1 MRIRAYFFNSF
12 LVHAL
17 LLIYL
22 LSLPLH
28 RPTFQFGSYGTYF
41 VSIKSGIDMT
51 AKIPSPA
58 YNIKNS
64 KPETHRTL
72 KDIKTSETAVSK
84 DTMSLQ
90 AKKEMVSEKETELKE
105 KEVPEEKPVQAAEV
119 KEPEELQKVAE
130 APTKEAPPLPPSP
143 DPSKADRK
151 EIVEKEDITIVPPQE
166 KPLEKPVQV
175 AKITQESET
184 GEKAEPRNEKFLQ
197 EAVAPAPEDTETK
210 EPAKTEEPPKEIPA
224 GEKPEADVSAT
235 KEASLTEKTPPHE
248 KVFTPVVNKA
258 AGLQE
263 IGHVAREKG
272 KIEGE
277 KETAPSAGTDKKQA
291 SSAKGLKEETVNS
304 KGKGKPESN
313 GSTPDQTT
321 TSSHEG
327 YAPGQDNGNQQSI
340 TQAKQEGEGKTIVE
354 EKSHGM
360 GIPVSEVLVPVDLKI
375 EVFLRKS
382 LSIHSEHQI
391 QKVTAPP
398 PASKQKNMPKATEI
412 TKISLEEFSDG
423 IKVQIKGNGSMA
435 PKVFSLDKNRIVIDF
450 PKTVI
455 HAQLP
460 SKVALPLKEIR
471 SGKHKDK
478 SRLVLELSEKM
489 PFDVSSSGDTVVVK
503 VLKSDNKPPPPTVE
517 QKAEEKIETKE
528 LKETDISNI
537 SMRLLKNVHPMANR
551 KEKQT
556 EVSLLEG
563 TREAH
568 SVDTSAVRKTFSV
581 LRTAEGAYT
590 FAIQNQENETF
601 AADLVFLIFPGKKGE
616 RTKKYAAVELSPHTT
631 VRFKFILPEAIFW
644 DDEEHFSG
652 KIENSDT
659 MTKFNQKTG
668 FVWKETKDE

>member
-1 MRIRAYFFNSF
+1 MRIGAYFVNSF
-12 LVHAL
+12 LVHVL

-28 RPTFQFGSYGTYF
+28 RPTFEFGSYGTYF
-41 VSIKSGIDMT
+41 VSIKSGIDMP
-51 AKIPSPA
+51 AKIPSPT
-58 YNIKNS
+58 YNVTKS
-64 KPETHRTL
+64 KIETHRTL
-72 KDIKTSETAVSK
+72 KDIKTPETDVSK
-84 DTMSLQ
+84 DTISLQ
-90 AKKEMVSEKETELKE
+90 GKKEMVSENETELRE

-119 KEPEELQKVAE
+119 KEPDELQKVAE
-130 APTKEAPPLPPSP
+130 APTKEAPAPPLTPSP

-151 EIVEKEDITIVPPQE
+151 EIVEKEDITFLPSDE

-175 AKITQESET
+175 AKLTQESET
-184 GEKAEPRNEKFLQ
+184 GKKAEPRKEESIQ
-197 EAVAPAPEDTETK
+197 ETVVPAPEDTETK
-210 EPAKTEEPPKEIPA
+210 EPAKDVPV

-235 KEASLTEKTPPHE
+235 KEASLTEKTPSQE

-277 KETAPSAGTDKKQA
+277 KETAQSAGTDKKQV

-304 KGKGKPESN
+304 KRKGEPESN
-313 GSTPDQTT
+313 GATLKQTV
-321 TSSHEG
+321 TSSQEG
-327 YAPGQDNGNQQSI
+327 YAPGHDEGKQESI
-340 TQAKQEGEGKTIVE
+340 IQAKQEGEGKPIVE

-375 EVFLRKS
+375 EVFLRKHS
-382 LSIHSEHQI
+382 SIHSEHQT

-412 TKISLEEFSDG
+412 TQISIEESDDG

-460 SKVALPLKEIR
+460 SKVVLPLKEIR

-478 SRLVLELSEKM
+478 SRLVLELNEKK
-489 PFDVSSSGDTVVVK
+489 PFYVSSSGDTVVVT
-503 VLKSDNKPPPPTVE
+503 VLKSDSKPPLPPGEQQAPEITV
-517 QKAEEKIETKE
+517 AKE
-528 LKETDISNI
+528 LKETDISNV

-551 KEKQT
+551 REKQT

-563 TREAH
+563 KREAH
-568 SVDTSAVRKTFSV
+568 SIDTSAVRKTFSV

-590 FAIQNQENETF
+590 FAIRNQENETF
-601 AADLVFLIFPGKKGE
+601 AADLAFFIFPGKKGE
-616 RTKKYAAVELSPHTT
+616 RT
-631 VRFKFILPEAIFW
+631 
-644 DDEEHFSG
+644 
-652 KIENSDT
+652 N
-659 MTKFNQKTG
+659 
-668 FVWKETKDE
+668 

>member
-17 LLIYL
+17 LLVYL

-41 VSIKSGIDMT
+41 VSIKSGTDMP
-51 AKIPSPA
+51 AKLPSPS
-58 YNIKNS
+58 YNIKKS
-64 KPETHRTL
+64 KPEMHSTL
-72 KDIKTSETAVSK
+72 KVTKSVSVTKETDVSK
-84 DTMSLQ
+84 DKTTLQ
-90 AKKEMVSEKETELKE
+90 AKKEIVPEKDTELKE
-105 KEVPEEKPVQAAEV
+105 KEVPEEKPAQ
-119 KEPEELQKVAE
+119 VAE
-130 APTKEAPPLPPSP
+130 LKETL
-143 DPSKADRK
+143 K
-151 EIVEKEDITIVPPQE
+151 EETTAVEKKEEVAKKEDVE
-166 KPLEKPVQV
+166 PVQV
-175 AKITQESET
+175 AKIMQESET
-184 GEKAEPRNEKFLQ
+184 GEKTEPRKEEVIQ
-197 EAVAPAPEDTETK
+197 ETVVPAPEVTETK
-210 EPAKTEEPPKEIPA
+210 EPAKDIPVD
-224 GEKPEADVSAT
+224 EKPKADVSAT
-235 KEASLTEKTPPHE
+235 KEAPLTEKTLSQE
-248 KVFTPVVNKA
+248 KVFTPVGNKA

-277 KETAPSAGTDKKQA
+277 KETAPSAGSDKKQV
-291 SSAKGLKEETVNS
+291 SSVKGLKEETVNS
-304 KGKGKPESN
+304 KSKGKPESN
-313 GSTPDQTT
+313 GSTPEQTT
-321 TSSHEG
+321 TSSQEG
-327 YAPGQDNGNQQSI
+327 YTPGHDEGNQQSI

-375 EVFLRKS
+375 EVFLRKHS
-382 LSIHSEHQI
+382 SIHSEHQT
-391 QKVTAPP
+391 QKVTASPTV
-398 PASKQKNMPKATEI
+398 SKQKNMPKATEI
-412 TKISLEEFSDG
+412 TQISLEESGDG
-423 IKVQIKGNGSMA
+423 IKVLIKGNGSMA

-471 SGKHKDK
+471 SGKHRDK
-478 SRLVLELSEKM
+478 SRLVLELNEKK
-489 PFDVSSSGDTVVVK
+489 PFDVSSSGDTVVVA
-503 VLKSDNKPPPPTVE
+503 VLKSDNKPPPPPVE
-517 QKAEEKIETKE
+517 QQAPEITAAKE

-551 KEKQT
+551 REKQT

-563 TREAH
+563 KREPH
-568 SVDTSAVRKTFSV
+568 SADTSAVRKMFSV

-590 FAIQNQENETF
+590 FAIRNQENETF
-601 AADLVFLIFPGKKGE
+601 AADLAFFIFPGKKGE

>member
-17 LLIYL
+17 LLVYF

-41 VSIKSGIDMT
+41 VSIKSGTDMP
-51 AKIPSPA
+51 AKIPSPT
-58 YNIKNS
+58 YNVTKS
-64 KPETHRTL
+64 KPEIHSTL
-72 KDIKTSETAVSK
+72 KVTKTASVTKETDVRK

-90 AKKEMVSEKETELKE
+90 AKKETVSEKETELE
-105 KEVPEEKPVQAAEV
+105 GKEVPEEKPVQAAEV
-119 KEPEELQKVAE
+119 KEPEELQKVAK
-130 APTKEAPPLPPSP
+130 APTKEAPAPPSP
-143 DPSKADRK
+143 DPSKADK
-151 EIVEKEDITIVPPQE
+151 NEIVEKEDITIVPPDE
-166 KPLEKPVQV
+166 KPLEKPVQI
-175 AKITQESET
+175 AKLTRESET
-184 GEKAEPRNEKFLQ
+184 GKKAEPRKEEVIQ
-197 EAVAPAPEDTETK
+197 ETVVPAPEVTETK
-210 EPAKTEEPPKEIPA
+210 EPAKDIPVD
-224 GEKPEADVSAT
+224 EKPKADVSSA
-235 KEASLTEKTPPHE
+235 KESLLTEKTLAKERLSSPE
-248 KVFTPVVNKA
+248 VKKV

-277 KETAPSAGTDKKQA
+277 KETALSAGTDKKQV

-304 KGKGKPESN
+304 KSKGEPESN
-313 GSTPDQTT
+313 GSTLKQTV
-321 TSSHEG
+321 TSSQEG
-327 YAPGQDNGNQQSI
+327 YAPGHDEGKQESI

-375 EVFLRKS
+375 EVFLRKHS
-382 LSIHSEHQI
+382 SIHSEHQA

-398 PASKQKNMPKATEI
+398 TASKQKNMPKATKI
-412 TKISLEEFSDG
+412 TQISLEESGDG
-423 IKVQIKGNGSMA
+423 IKVLIKGNGSMA
-435 PKVFSLDKNRIVIDF
+435 PKAFSLDKNRIVVDF

-460 SKVALPLKEIR
+460 SKVVLPLKEIR

-489 PFDVSSSGDTVVVK
+489 PFDVSSSGDTVVVA
-503 VLKSDNKPPPPTVE
+503 VLKSDNNPPPPPVE
-517 QKAEEKIETKE
+517 QKAPEITEAKE

-537 SMRLLKNVHPMANR
+537 SMLLLKNAHPMANR
-551 KEKQT
+551 REKQT
-556 EVSLLEG
+556 EVSLLEEK
-563 TREAH
+563 REAH

-590 FAIQNQENETF
+590 FAIRNQENETF

-616 RTKKYAAVELSPHTT
+616 RTKKFAAVELSPHTT